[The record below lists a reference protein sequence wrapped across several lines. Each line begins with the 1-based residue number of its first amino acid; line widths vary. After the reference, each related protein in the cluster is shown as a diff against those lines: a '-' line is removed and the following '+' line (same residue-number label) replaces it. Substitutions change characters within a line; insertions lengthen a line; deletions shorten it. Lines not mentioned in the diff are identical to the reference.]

1 MDASRKT
8 PCILQYKYVDASR
21 KIDGILDA
29 SRKITCILQLKCMN
43 SSRKTACILQF
54 KCMKTCKKMACK
66 YMDASRKMAC
76 ILQFKYKDASR
87 KIACILQNVMH
98 LVIKRSLVY
107 GRKIRNW
114 WKYLPLFAF
123 QLERVINIL
132 RSNSL
137 FSNSCF

>member
-1 MDASRKT
+1 MYE
-8 PCILQYKYVDASR
+8 LQQKNSMHIAIQMYEN
-21 KIDGILDA
+21 
-29 SRKITCILQLKCMN
+29 LQ
-43 SSRKTACILQF
+43 
-54 KCMKTCKKMACK
+54 KKMACK